1 MDDVKLTR
9 RGREL
14 LSVLYKEYEKQ
25 IKADRPE
32 WEATLMGSPDEIQ
45 ENLLPRWNRNKIA
58 AACSDLA
65 AVGFLNLMEGDND
78 VLGAILTHA
87 AIAWM
92 DAQGSRRAQT
102 VWSILKTVFSF
113 VR

>member
-1 MDDVKLTR
+1 MDNVKLTR

-14 LSVLYKEYEKQ
+14 LSALYKEYEKQ
-25 IKADRPE
+25 IKAEKPE
-32 WEATLMGSPDEIQ
+32 WEATLMGSPNEIQ
-45 ENLLPRWNRNKIA
+45 ENLLPRWNRNKVA

-65 AVGFLNLMEGDND
+65 AVGFLNLMEGDDD
-78 VLGAILTHA
+78 VLGAILTHD

-92 DAQGSRRAQT
+92 DEQGSRRAQT